1 MFRDLLPALT
11 LLLLLQGWQAA
22 RADTDKVMGSVQVP
36 AGQSVDK
43 ATTVNGS
50 VEIGAHASVKH
61 AETVNGHITLGQE
74 ATAGSIET
82 VNGSARIGRGARVSQ
97 GISLV
102 NGRIDLDAG
111 ADVGGKVTNV
121 NGSIQLSS
129 AHVGGGIVTTN
140 GNIEVGADSHVEGGI
155 LVNHQDSGWFSWLG
169 FGSSSGTSSAD
180 MPRIVI
186 GPHAVVKGELRFL
199 RDVKL
204 YVSDTASIGT
214 VEGATPVRFS
224 GDHPPAG

>member
-1 MFRDLLPALT
+1 MFRYLRCVLA
-11 LLLLLQGWQAA
+11 LLLLLQGWQST
-22 RADTDKVMGSVQVP
+22 RADEDKVVGSVQVP
-36 AGQSVDK
+36 AGQTVDR

-50 VEIGAHASVKH
+50 VQIGAHASVKH
-61 AETVNGHITLGQE
+61 AETVNGHITLAQA
-74 ATAGSIET
+74 ATAGSVAT
-82 VNGSARIGRGARVSQ
+82 VNGSARIGPGAHVLQ

-102 NGRIDLDAG
+102 NGRIDLDPG

-169 FGSSSGTSSAD
+169 FGSSRGAKSAG

-199 RDVKL
+199 RDVTL

-214 VEGATPVRFS
+214 VEGATPVKFS
-224 GDHPPAG
+224 GERPPG